1 MRVPNTRTPA
11 EEEVPLYD
19 RAVSLPHLKLWLSPR
34 AMSFLAFTHTNSAG
48 VLRLRP
54 SAIRQWTDFGV
65 LVVRGGVHWLA
76 DEVPGSAAQEAASNC
91 S

>member
-1 MRVPNTRTPA
+1 VD
-11 EEEVPLYD
+11 D
-19 RAVSLPHLKLWLSPR
+19 RAVSLPHLELWLSLR

-54 SAIRQWTDFGV
+54 SAIRKWTDFGA
-65 LVVRGGVHWLA
+65 LVERDGAHWLA
-76 DEVPGSAAQEAASNC
+76 DEVPEPAAVEAVSNC

>member
-1 MRVPNTRTPA
+1 
-11 EEEVPLYD
+11 
-19 RAVSLPHLKLWLSPR
+19 VSLPHLKLWLSPR

-54 SAIRQWTDFGV
+54 AAIRQWTAFGA
-65 LVVRGGVHWLA
+65 LVERNGIHWLA
-76 DEVPGSAAQEAASNC
+76 DEVPDSVAGETVSNC